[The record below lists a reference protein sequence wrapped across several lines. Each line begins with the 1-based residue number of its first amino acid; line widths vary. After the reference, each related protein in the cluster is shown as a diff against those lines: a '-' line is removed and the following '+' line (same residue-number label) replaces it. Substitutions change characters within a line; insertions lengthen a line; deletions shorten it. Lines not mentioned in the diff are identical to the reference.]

1 MFRICNNSCCIT
13 SLQAL
18 GCLSPAYVLPARKA
32 QLFLVWGLRWGH
44 QAGATEKRHQ
54 RKLRHHRYTLFLRA
68 LHANFSW
75 SGSVHRVLFLWKM
88 CTFQKTVWLSH
99 SLVGPP
105 WAQEAVPPAQ
115 SQPLGAWTQET
126 ALSTSAC
133 WTPLCGL
140 GGQHPS
146 LAARSLG
153 AWPGMHML

>member
-1 MFRICNNSCCIT
+1 MFRICNNSCCIA

-32 QLFLVWGLRWGH
+32 QLLLVWGLRWGH

-75 SGSVHRVLFLWKM
+75 SGSVHQVLFLWKM
-88 CTFQKTVWLSH
+88 CTFQNCVAVSLSGRA
-99 SLVGPP
+99 SMGTGSGSSSTK
-105 WAQEAVPPAQ
+105 PA
-115 SQPLGAWTQET
+115 SGGLDTRDC
-126 ALSTSAC
+126 STSAC
-133 WTPLCGL
+133 WMPLCGL

>member
-1 MFRICNNSCCIT
+1 MFRICNNSCCST

-18 GCLSPAYVLPARKA
+18 GCPSPAYVLPAQKV
-32 QLFLVWGLRWGH
+32 QLLLVWGLRWGH

-88 CTFQKTVWLSH
+88 CTFQNGVAVSPSGRVTVGTGSG
-99 SLVGPP
+99 SSSTK
-105 WAQEAVPPAQ
+105 PA
-115 SQPLGAWTQET
+115 SGAWTQEI

-146 LAARSLG
+146 LAAWSLG
-153 AWPGMHML
+153 AQPGMHML